1 MGVVGQSH
9 TPAPYPGK
17 ETQYLLYRRLVGPQ
31 RQSGQVQKSCPHQDL
46 IPGLSSQLWVAIL
59 TMLSQPT
66 EDEGDEFIDGMEL
79 VQTDWICE
87 NIDTG
92 DDVSVSYRRQFKVNL
107 SKKTSFIFYSFFF

>member
-1 MGVVGQSH
+1 
-9 TPAPYPGK
+9 
-17 ETQYLLYRRLVGPQ
+17 
-31 RQSGQVQKSCPHQDL
+31 
-46 IPGLSSQLWVAIL
+46 
-59 TMLSQPT
+59 MLSQPT

-107 SKKTSFIFYSFFF
+107 SKKTSFIFYSFFFLAEDKFSYSIVPSSHSLRVCYIKVWNNKQYHCDGERN